1 MTSSSGEANYR
12 QKIQLQGE
20 SLSKYRVTMHENEDM
35 EPIQEVQ
42 LNIFQNTVTLKCENT
57 SIIFKFFDLAGLS
70 LV

>member
-1 MTSSSGEANYR
+1 
-12 QKIQLQGE
+12 
-20 SLSKYRVTMHENEDM
+20 MHENEDM

-57 SIIFKFFDLAGLS
+57 SIIFKFFDLVGLS